1 MSDEPIARGL
11 EAAQALSVR
20 LARCY
25 TGAVHDVLRMMGQED
40 IVLPPQI
47 KPIAPGTKLAGPV
60 WTVAGRIDRGRTRD
74 ETLRAWCMLLA
85 RAPAGHVIVCQPNT

>member
-1 MSDEPIARGL
+1 MSEEPIARGL

-25 TGAVHDVLRMMGQED
+25 TGAVHDVLRMMGHED

-60 WTVAGRIDRGRTRD
+60 WTVAGRIDREHQRGAGGRDR
-74 ETLRAWCMLLA
+74 RVA
-85 RAPAGHVIVCQPNT
+85 RHAAG